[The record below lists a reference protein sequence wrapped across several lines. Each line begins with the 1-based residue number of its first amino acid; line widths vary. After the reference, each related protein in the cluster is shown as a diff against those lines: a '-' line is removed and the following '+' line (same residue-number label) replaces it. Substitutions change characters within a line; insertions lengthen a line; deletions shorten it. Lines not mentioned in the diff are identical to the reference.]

1 MEGSLKLPWIA
12 RVVFYKY
19 LIGFYKRMDEI
30 VVVNPSF
37 IPKLT
42 AYNIPAE
49 KIHYIPNFVSKRA
62 FSPFQKEKKNLLGQN
77 MKFRRINLP

>member
-42 AYNIPAE
+42 AYNIPEE
-49 KIHYIPNFVSKRA
+49 KFIISRISFPKRA
-62 FSPFQKEKKNLLGQN
+62 FSQFQKQRRNLLGRN
-77 MKFRRINLP
+77 MEFRWINLQ

>member
-49 KIHYIPNFVSKRA
+49 KNSLYPEFRFKKELFPHFKRRKRTC
-62 FSPFQKEKKNLLGQN
+62 SGK
-77 MKFRRINLP
+77 I